1 MTCIKY
7 NICVLCHTA
16 EEKMGKKCEY
26 THTHTHTHT
35 YSINNSMDINLSKVW
50 ETVEDRRVWHA
61 AIHGVT
67 KSRTQLSNWTTHI
80 ITLKASDLR
89 KHLKDRLLKD

>member
-1 MTCIKY
+1 MRW
-7 NICVLCHTA
+7 LD
-16 EEKMGKKCEY
+16 
-26 THTHTHTHT
+26 
-35 YSINNSMDINLSKVW
+35 SINNSMDIHLSKVW

-67 KSRTQLSNWTTHI
+67 KSQTQLSDRTTYI

-89 KHLKDRLLKD
+89 KQLKDRLLKD